1 MANPQL
7 TAYISLVTTSG
18 VLILLLFIYSFV
30 KRKQTPFAYTF
41 MLFTAAQCVYVF
53 GHAFELASNT
63 LEQIKHWTMV
73 EYAGMPF
80 AAALGLIVIMKYI
93 GKTVSTKTGL
103 LMCVIPFI
111 SFLMVLTNDY
121 HHLFY
126 KGMYLRAD
134 APSPMADVSIGQWY
148 IVHGAY
154 TFGCLFTATTLLVR
168 RWRSTKKAYR
178 FQLATLIIS
187 QLLPMSAAFVYLL
200 GITPYGMDPV
210 PITMC
215 VTASLFIW
223 SIAASRL
230 LTIVPIAKESI
241 FESMREGVIVLDANR
256 RIIDYNHAVKGMVP
270 LLHSG
275 VIGTS
280 MDDVWPRLTGRAFPD
295 DVSVDGLEEEVH
307 WPSADGLSSYQ
318 ARISLVTNKKGD
330 AIGMLLMLI
339 DVTEQRMLQEQL
351 KKLAYYDGLTGIYN
365 RTQFLV
371 EGRAL
376 LEEAGGKPVSLILF
390 DIDHFKQI
398 NDTYGHETG
407 DQALKHIVSVCQ
419 RFMLPEMPFARY
431 GGEEFVIALPSAKLS
446 EAVRLAEDICKA
458 LQQNTLHFKGNAIDV
473 TSSFGVV
480 QQLSDTETLEAI
492 LRRADEALYTSKKE
506 GRNRVTAAA

>member
-7 TAYISLVTTSG
+7 TAYISVVTTSG
-18 VLILLLFIYSFV
+18 VLILLLFIYACL
-30 KRKQTPFAYTF
+30 KRKQTPFALTF
-41 MLFTAAQCVYVF
+41 MLFTATQSIYVF
-53 GHAFELASNT
+53 GHAFELASNS
-63 LEQIKHWTMV
+63 LEEIKRWTIV

-80 AAALGLIVIMKYI
+80 AAVLGLILILQYI
-93 GKTVSTKTGL
+93 GRTVSLKMGM
-103 LMCVIPFI
+103 LMCTIPVI

-126 KGMYLRAD
+126 KSIYLRAD
-134 APSPMADVSIGQWY
+134 APTPMADVSIGQWY

-154 TFGCLFTATTLLVR
+154 TFGCLFTATVLLIR

-187 QLLPMSAAFVYLL
+187 QLLPMSAAFIYLL
-200 GITPYGMDPV
+200 GLTPYGMDPV
-210 PITMC
+210 PVTMC
-215 VTASLFIW
+215 LTASLFIW
-223 SIAASRL
+223 SIASSRL

-256 RIIDYNHAVKGMVP
+256 RIIDFNHAVRGMIP
-270 LLHSG
+270 DLNNTI
-275 VIGTS
+275 IGTS
-280 MDDVWPRLTGRAFPD
+280 LDDVWLRFTGKAFPD
-295 DVSVDGLEEEVH
+295 NANLDGLEEELH

-318 ARISLVTNKKGD
+318 VRSSLVTNKNGD

-371 EGRAL
+371 EGKAM
-376 LEEAGGKPVSLILF
+376 LEGAGTGPVSLILF

-407 DQALKHIVSVCQ
+407 DQALMHIVAICQ
-419 RFMLPEMPFARY
+419 RFVMPDMPFARY
-431 GGEEFVIALPSAKLS
+431 GGEEFVIAVPGAALS
-446 EAVRLAEDICKA
+446 EAFHLAENIRRA
-458 LQQNTLHFKGNAIDV
+458 LEHNTMHFKDAVVEI
-473 TSSFGVV
+473 TSSFGVA
-480 QQLSDTETLEAI
+480 QLSDNETLEAI

-506 GRNRVTAAA
+506 GRNRVTAVA

>member
-18 VLILLLFIYSFV
+18 VLILVLFIYSFV

-41 MLFTAAQCVYVF
+41 MLFTFTQCIYVF

-80 AAALGLIVIMKYI
+80 AAVLGLIVILKYI
-93 GKTVSTKTGL
+93 GKTVSLRVGL

-126 KGMYLRAD
+126 KAMYLRAD

-154 TFGCLFTATTLLVR
+154 TFGSLFTATVLLIR

-178 FQLATLIIS
+178 FQLATLIVS

-200 GITPYGMDPV
+200 GLTPYGMDPV

-256 RIIDYNHAVKGMVP
+256 RIIDYNQAVKGMIP
-270 LLHSG
+270 FLHGG

-280 MDDVWPRLTGRAFPD
+280 LDDMWPQLTGRAFPD
-295 DVSVDGLEEEVH
+295 HVGMDGMEEEVH
-307 WPSADGLSSYQ
+307 WPTAEGVSSYQ
-318 ARISLVTNKKGD
+318 VRTSLVSNKGGD

-365 RTQFLV
+365 RTQFL
-371 EGRAL
+371 EESRAL
-376 LEEAGGKPVSLILF
+376 LEDPSRGPVSLILF

-407 DQALKHIVSVCQ
+407 DRALMHIVSICQ
-419 RFMLPEMPFARY
+419 RFIDPEMPFARY
-431 GGEEFVIALPSAKLS
+431 GGEEFVIAVPSAALP
-446 EAVRLAEDICKA
+446 EAARLAENIRSA
-458 LQQNTLHFKGNAIDV
+458 LQHNMMNFKGQAIAI

-480 QQLSDTETLEAI
+480 QLGDHESLEAI
-492 LRRADEALYTSKKE
+492 LRRADEALYTSKKD